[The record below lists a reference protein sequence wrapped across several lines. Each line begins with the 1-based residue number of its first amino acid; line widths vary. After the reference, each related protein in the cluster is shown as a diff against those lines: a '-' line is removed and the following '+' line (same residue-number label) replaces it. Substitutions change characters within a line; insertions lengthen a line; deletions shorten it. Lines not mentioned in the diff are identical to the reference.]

1 MQVRLICERAI
12 CLREHAGVVLANLN
26 GVQCIPKIASN
37 QIVGNRRGRALKAR
51 I

>member
-12 CLREHAGVVLANLN
+12 CLRERAGVVLANLN